1 LAHEGPATEVARA
14 AAARFGVALL
24 DASTLP
30 EPLPEADVPVGGPAD
45 EGGAVPIVPEVEIPP
60 ALVAQMVEG
69 LLPAPVDVG
78 VAAASAA
85 NAAGAEAPQPPSLP
99 PALAPDVDPRLPW
112 PVGPTPEPPLALAVP
127 AEELAAMP
135 WNAPHVLLQA
145 TPSPDEAHHELVL
158 TERRPLGAL
167 RPTQLPDWGLPW
179 PRPVAPTDGLALHD
193 PKLWGNR
200 ERVQAV
206 RDGIDR
212 ATGGAS
218 FGAVKPDGSAWLKRL
233 QGGLR

>member
-1 LAHEGPATEVARA
+1 
-14 AAARFGVALL
+14 
-24 DASTLP
+24 
-30 EPLPEADVPVGGPAD
+30 
-45 EGGAVPIVPEVEIPP
+45 
-60 ALVAQMVEG
+60 
-69 LLPAPVDVG
+69 
-78 VAAASAA
+78 
-85 NAAGAEAPQPPSLP
+85 
-99 PALAPDVDPRLPW
+99 
-112 PVGPTPEPPLALAVP
+112 VGPTPEPPLALAVP

-145 TPSPDEAHHELVL
+145 TPSPDEVHHELVL

-200 ERVQAV
+200 ERVRAV